1 MKHSTDILPP
11 PPQTTFQQD
20 RNAPP
25 TTKLSSHTD
34 AVGVILGLDLEGVL
48 EVEDCFAL
56 PGTETN
62 LGREFTF
69 FVSDEGSS
77 NGDTTFGKAD
87 SARRRMTDMGQEG
100 IVK

>member
-11 PPQTTFQQD
+11 PPSTTYQQD

-25 TTKLSSHTD
+25 ATKLSSHPD

-56 PGTETN
+56 PGGETN
-62 LGREFTF
+62 LGREL
-69 FVSDEGSS
+69 
-77 NGDTTFGKAD
+77 GDWNNAKVAGW
-87 SARRRMTDMGQEG
+87 TDGRER
-100 IVK
+100 